1 MRLLVVE
8 DDADLGPWLRD
19 ALEKALGGA
28 DLVATL
34 DEARAALKVRP
45 FDLIVM
51 DRRLPD
57 GDAISLIATMRRLN
71 PRPSI
76 LVLTALDDPNDIAK
90 ALDAG
95 ADDYLAK
102 PFEPVELIARAKA
115 VLRRNQLDQK
125 GVSSV
130 ANLRFDIFAR
140 TAYVDD
146 QLLILPRRELALL
159 EALMRRAGQVVLRE
173 SLENAVYGFDDEIQ
187 SNAIDAHLSR
197 LRKRLRENGCQ
208 AEIKPLRGIGYLMT
222 DSA

>member
-1 MRLLVVE
+1 VRLLVIE
-8 DDADLGPWLRD
+8 DDASLGPWLRD
-19 ALEKALGGA
+19 ALETALGGA
-28 DLVATL
+28 DLVTTL
-34 DEARAALKVRP
+34 DEAQAALQVRP
-45 FDLIVM
+45 FDLVVM

-57 GDAISLIATMRRLN
+57 GDAVTLIASMRRLT

-102 PFEPVELIARAKA
+102 PFEPVELIARARA

-125 GVSSV
+125 GMTSV
-130 ANLRFDIFAR
+130 ANLRFDTFAR

-146 QLLILPRRELALL
+146 HPLILPRRELALL

-173 SLENAVYGFDDEIQ
+173 ALDNAVYGFDDEIQ

-197 LRKRLRENGCQ
+197 LRKRLREAGCR
-208 AEIKPLRGIGYLMT
+208 AEIKALRGIGYLM
-222 DSA
+222 SE

>member
-1 MRLLVVE
+1 MRLLVIE

-28 DLVATL
+28 DLVVTL
-34 DEARAALKVRP
+34 DEARAALRVRP
-45 FDLIVM
+45 LDLVVM

-57 GDAISLIATMRRLN
+57 GDAVELISTMRRLS

-125 GVSSV
+125 GISSV
-130 ANLRFDIFAR
+130 ANLRFDTFAR
-140 TAYVDD
+140 AAYIDD
-146 QLLILPRRELALL
+146 QPLILPRRELALL

-173 SLENAVYGFDDEIQ
+173 NLENAVYGFDDEIQ

-197 LRKRLRENGCQ
+197 LRKRLREHGCQ
-208 AEIKPLRGIGYLMT
+208 AEIRPLRGIGYLMA
-222 DSA
+222 DLA

>member
-34 DEARAALKVRP
+34 DEARAALQVRP
-45 FDLIVM
+45 FDLVVM

-57 GDAISLIATMRRLN
+57 GDAIGLIATMRRLT

-102 PFEPVELIARAKA
+102 PFEPVELIARVRA
-115 VLRRNQLDQK
+115 VLRRSQLDQK
-125 GVSSV
+125 GITSV
-130 ANLRFDIFAR
+130 GNLRFDTFAR
-140 TAYVDD
+140 TAYVDG
-146 QLLILPRRELALL
+146 QSLILPRRELALL

-197 LRKRLRENGCQ
+197 LRKRLREHGCL
-208 AEIKPLRGIGYLMT
+208 AEIKPLRGIGYLMA

>member
-1 MRLLVVE
+1 MRLLVIE
-8 DDADLGPWLRD
+8 DDAELGPWLRD

-34 DEARAALKVRP
+34 DEARAALQVRL
-45 FDLIVM
+45 FDLVVM

-57 GDAISLIATMRRLN
+57 GDAVELIATMRRLS

-102 PFEPVELIARAKA
+102 PFEPVELIARARA

-125 GVSSV
+125 GVTSV
-130 ANLRFDIFAR
+130 GNLRFDTFAR
-140 TAYVDD
+140 AAYVDD
-146 QLLILPRRELALL
+146 QPLILPRRELALL

-173 SLENAVYGFDDEIQ
+173 NLENAVYGFDDEIQ

-197 LRKRLRENGCQ
+197 LRKRLREHGCQ
-208 AEIKPLRGIGYLMT
+208 AEIKPLRGIGYLMA
-222 DSA
+222 D

>member
-1 MRLLVVE
+1 VRLLVIE
-8 DDADLGPWLRD
+8 DDASLGPWLRD
-19 ALEKALGGA
+19 ALEAALGGA
-28 DLVATL
+28 DLVTTL
-34 DEARAALKVRP
+34 DEAQAALQVRP
-45 FDLIVM
+45 FDLVVM

-57 GDAISLIATMRRLN
+57 GDAVTLIASMRRLT

-102 PFEPVELIARAKA
+102 PFEPVELIARARA

-125 GVSSV
+125 GMTSV
-130 ANLRFDIFAR
+130 ANLRFDTFAR

-146 QLLILPRRELALL
+146 HPLILPRRELALL

-173 SLENAVYGFDDEIQ
+173 ALDNAVYGFDDEIQ

-197 LRKRLRENGCQ
+197 LRKRLREAGCR
-208 AEIKPLRGIGYLMT
+208 AEIKALRGIGYLM
-222 DSA
+222 SE

>member
-1 MRLLVVE
+1 MRLLVIE
-8 DDADLGPWLRD
+8 DDADLGPWLRA

-34 DEARAALKVRP
+34 DEARAALQVRP
-45 FDLIVM
+45 FDLVVM

-57 GDAISLIATMRRLN
+57 GDAVELIATMRRLS

-102 PFEPVELIARAKA
+102 PFEPVELIARARA

-125 GVSSV
+125 GITSV
-130 ANLRFDIFAR
+130 GNLRFDTFAR
-140 TAYVDD
+140 AAYVDD
-146 QLLILPRRELALL
+146 QPLILPRRELALL

-173 SLENAVYGFDDEIQ
+173 NLENAVYGFDDEIQ

-197 LRKRLRENGCQ
+197 LRKRLREHGCQ
-208 AEIKPLRGIGYLMT
+208 AEIKPLRGIGYLMA
-222 DSA
+222 D

>member
-1 MRLLVVE
+1 MRLLVIE
-8 DDADLGPWLRD
+8 DDASLGPWLRD
-19 ALEKALGGA
+19 ALEAALGGA
-28 DLVATL
+28 DLVTTL
-34 DEARAALKVRP
+34 DEAQAALQVRP
-45 FDLIVM
+45 FDLVVM

-57 GDAISLIATMRRLN
+57 GDAVTLIAGMRRLT

-102 PFEPVELIARAKA
+102 PFEPVELIARARA

-125 GVSSV
+125 GMTSV
-130 ANLRFDIFAR
+130 ANLRFDTFAR

-146 QLLILPRRELALL
+146 HPLILPRRELALL

-173 SLENAVYGFDDEIQ
+173 ALDNAVYGFDDEIQ

-197 LRKRLRENGCQ
+197 LRKRLREAGCR
-208 AEIKPLRGIGYLMT
+208 AEIKALRGIGYLM
-222 DSA
+222 SE

>member
-1 MRLLVVE
+1 MRLLVIE
-8 DDADLGPWLRD
+8 DDAELGPWLRD

-34 DEARAALKVRP
+34 DEARAALQVRP
-45 FDLIVM
+45 FDLVVM

-57 GDAISLIATMRRLN
+57 GDAAGLIATMRRLN

-102 PFEPVELIARAKA
+102 PFEPIELIARAKA

-125 GVSSV
+125 GITSV
-130 ANLRFDIFAR
+130 GNLRFDTFAR

-146 QLLILPRRELALL
+146 QPLILPRRELALL
-159 EALMRRAGQVVLRE
+159 EALMRRVGQIVLRE
-173 SLENAVYGFDDEIQ
+173 NLENAVYGFDDEIQ

-197 LRKRLRENGCQ
+197 LRKRLREHGCQ
-208 AEIKPLRGIGYLMT
+208 AEIKPLRGIGYLM
-222 DSA
+222 AC